1 MAKGPYS
8 PSLCHWTAYR
18 KVGCCKSDPLAVPIM
33 EKRSGSMSRHTAAS
47 SSVLL
52 SFYIGHLVC
61 ACGEFRLQYLVDVKY
76 NQEINNKKITGPKRS
91 IDKRIAERKSSF
103 AFLCQQKTRFEIA
116 RGTKKH
122 LWLLVLFFSFFISQ

>member
-1 MAKGPYS
+1 MAKGPYP

-18 KVGCCKSDPLAVPIM
+18 KVGCCKSDPLAALIM
-33 EKRSGSMSRHTAAS
+33 EKRSGSMSRHTVAS
-47 SSVLL
+47 SSVL

-76 NQEINNKKITGPKRS
+76 NQEINKKKITGPKRS
-91 IDKRIAERKSSF
+91 IGKRIAERKSSF

-116 RGTKKH
+116 RGTKNT
-122 LWLLVLFFSFFISQ
+122 FGF